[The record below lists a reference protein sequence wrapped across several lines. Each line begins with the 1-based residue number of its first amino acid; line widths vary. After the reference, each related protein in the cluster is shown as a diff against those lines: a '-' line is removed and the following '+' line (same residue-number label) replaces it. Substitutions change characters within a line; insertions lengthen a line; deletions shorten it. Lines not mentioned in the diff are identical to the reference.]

1 MQLSIGILAV
11 LIMAGALGGT
21 YYLSFK
27 QNAEIGIN
35 AIRFLA
41 IVFTLPLLI
50 ALGVTGVLHG
60 ETIGPILG
68 VIVGYVLS
76 GFGKEKE

>member
-1 MQLSIGILAV
+1 MQLSIGIIAV

-21 YYLSFK
+21 YFLAFK
-27 QNAEIGIN
+27 QNAEIGVN

-41 IVFTLPLLI
+41 IAFTLPLLVT
-50 ALGVTGVLHG
+50 LGVTGVLRA
-60 ETIGPILG
+60 ETIGPLVG

>member
-1 MQLSIGILAV
+1 MQLWIGIIAV

-21 YYLSFK
+21 YYLAIK
-27 QNAEIGIN
+27 QNAVIGN
-35 AIRFLA
+35 TTIRFLA

-50 ALGVTGVLHG
+50 ALGVTGVLHA
-60 ETIGPILG
+60 ETIGPLIG

-76 GFGKEKE
+76 GAGKE

>member
-1 MQLSIGILAV
+1 MQLSIGIIAV

-21 YYLSFK
+21 YYLAFK
-27 QNAEIGIN
+27 QNAEIGIT

-50 ALGVTGVLHG
+50 VLGVTGVLHA
-60 ETIGPILG
+60 ETIGPLLG

-76 GFGKEKE
+76 GFGKSE